1 MLSRAG
7 LAVLVLVTAPT
18 VSAQWDQLVSIPSV
32 GCFALPPDILP
43 PPVPVDGPMM
53 PYRCL
58 DKCSNGVALI
68 APSMSNE
75 WVFECFCVAGVQS
88 PAATASC
95 TAPCPGASN
104 PSQAP
109 QCGAISHGG
118 SSSST
123 VRILSAYANP
133 GTQVL
138 FEPPPEKVVQ
148 VPVPEPAPVPLLPVQ
163 PEQPSSVVAPGPPV
177 FPVNPGVVVPSP
189 VPVAPTVGTGDPVS
203 GGSASS
209 SVGVTGS
216 AGGGGVSGTLNQGV
230 SNVGGSG
237 NSGSSSNGQQGLLPG
252 VNAGSSTSSS
262 NNSPSVN
269 GGTKPV
275 GGFAPQG
282 GQQDPTSAS
291 ASSNTPNSNSNNST
305 MIASISIFSILIVG
319 FAVVAA
325 QRRRRS
331 RSRDSESAG
340 SLTPEMDRNNSRSM
354 NVSAADNVFSFYS
367 EPAAATLSRTDA
379 PSSPLPVPPAS
390 RLSRTSSASKAESG
404 KDDTV
409 DRPESPVVEVSS
421 ARSSASM
428 SGSLVFANEVDPNEL
443 KEIISEYEGSFV
455 EEGAM
460 VEGVSDSKRPGSAAA
475 AVV

>member
-1 MLSRAG
+1 MWSA
-7 LAVLVLVTAPT
+7 AVAVVVLVTARA
-18 VSAQWDQLVSIPSV
+18 VSAQWDQLVSLPSV
-32 GCFALPPDILP
+32 GCFALLPGILP
-43 PPVPVDGPMM
+43 PPVAVDGPMM

-75 WVFECFCVAGVQS
+75 WVFECFCVAALQA

-109 QCGAISHGG
+109 PCGEISRGT
-118 SSSST
+118 SST

-138 FEPPPEKVVQ
+138 VEPPPEKVVQ
-148 VPVPEPAPVPLLPVQ
+148 VPVPEPVPVPLLPVQ
-163 PEQPSSVVAPGPPV
+163 PEQPPSVAPGPPV
-177 FPVNPGVVVPSP
+177 FPVNPGVVAPSP
-189 VPVAPTVGTGDPVS
+189 VPVAPPVGTGDLVS
-203 GGSASS
+203 GGSASAS
-209 SVGVTGS
+209 TGATGS
-216 AGGGGVSGTLNQGV
+216 AGGVSGTLNQGV
-230 SNVGGSG
+230 SGVGSPG
-237 NSGSSSNGQQGLLPG
+237 NSGSSSNGQQGFLPG
-252 VNAGSSTSSS
+252 INAGSSTNSS
-262 NNSPSVN
+262 NNVPSVN

-282 GQQDPTSAS
+282 GQQDPTSLS
-291 ASSNTPNSNSNNST
+291 TSSNTPNSSSNAT

-325 QRRRRS
+325 QRRRRRRS
-331 RSRDSESAG
+331 SRDSESAG
-340 SLTPEMDRNNSRSM
+340 SLTPEMNRSHSRSM

-367 EPAAATLSRTDA
+367 EPAATLSRTDA

-390 RLSRTSSASKAESG
+390 RLSRTSSRSNPEG
-404 KDDTV
+404 GNDTV
-409 DRPESPVVEVSS
+409 DRPESPVVQVSS

-455 EEGAM
+455 EEAPM
-460 VEGVSDSKRPGSAAA
+460 VEGVSDSRGPASPAA
-475 AVV
+475 AVA